1 MKKKLL
7 SLLLAGAMVLSMAA
21 CGSESA
27 PATAPSA
34 DAGTTATGSGDG
46 KLTGTLNLGMI
57 GPLTGGA
64 AIYGSNVANAAQIA
78 VDEVNAIS
86 PDFQISLNCQD
97 DEHDAEKS
105 VNAYNNLKDWN
116 VQAIVGCVTTSPC
129 IAVSAEANSDRVFM
143 LTPSASGPA
152 VIEGKDNVF
161 QLCFSDPNQ
170 GLASAQYIADKQMA
184 TKIAVIYNNGD
195 AYSTG
200 IYQTFAAKAGELG
213 LEIVSV
219 TTFPDDNATDF
230 SVQLKEAQDAG
241 ADLVF
246 LPIYYTPASLIL
258 QQAATAGY
266 APKFFGVD
274 GMDGILALEGFDTSL
289 AEGVMLLTPFVAD
302 AKDDATVNFVSKYQA
317 AHGEIPNQFGADAYD
332 CVYVL
337 YKALQQY
344 ASENG
349 GLDVTGMSAAD
360 LCEILISVFTSGH
373 FSADGLTGAGMTW
386 NAAGEVNKDPKGMV
400 IQNGAY
406 VGLD

>member
-21 CGSESA
+21 CGSEEA
-27 PATAPSA
+27 PAAAPSA

-152 VIEGKDNVF
+152 VIEGKDNRT
-161 QLCFSDPNQ
+161 
-170 GLASAQYIADKQMA
+170 I
-184 TKIAVIYNNGD
+184 
-195 AYSTG
+195 
-200 IYQTFAAKAGELG
+200 
-213 LEIVSV
+213 
-219 TTFPDDNATDF
+219 
-230 SVQLKEAQDAG
+230 
-241 ADLVF
+241 
-246 LPIYYTPASLIL
+246 
-258 QQAATAGY
+258 
-266 APKFFGVD
+266 
-274 GMDGILALEGFDTSL
+274 
-289 AEGVMLLTPFVAD
+289 
-302 AKDDATVNFVSKYQA
+302 
-317 AHGEIPNQFGADAYD
+317 
-332 CVYVL
+332 
-337 YKALQQY
+337 
-344 ASENG
+344 ASELFLSEGTIKTHVHNIM
-349 GLDVTGMSAAD
+349 VKTGTKTRPELKKLFWSA
-360 LCEILISVFTSGH
+360 
-373 FSADGLTGAGMTW
+373 
-386 NAAGEVNKDPKGMV
+386 
-400 IQNGAY
+400 
-406 VGLD
+406 